1 MKNIDFKQVAIY
13 GALALLAYKL
23 FNTKVS
29 ISTGLD
35 AKKDGINL
43 NVTGGSTGTT
53 NLTDSEVAKPKP
65 DVVIDVV
72 GPVSTAP
79 INTIN
84 PYMGIAPG
92 TVPTYFDQVVNV
104 AW

>member
-1 MKNIDFKQVAIY
+1 MKNIDVKQVAIY
-13 GALALLAYKL
+13 AGLALLAYKL
-23 FNTKVS
+23 FNTKISV
-29 ISTGLD
+29 STGL
-35 AKKDGINL
+35 AEKKDGINL
-43 NVTGGSTGTT
+43 NVTGGGTSSTLVSDDGT
-53 NLTDSEVAKPKP
+53 LKPKP
-65 DVVIDVV
+65 DAVIDII

-92 TVPTYFDQVVNV
+92 SVPTYFDQVINV